1 MEEKEKIGDLI
12 NEKLSR
18 LSSDFELDLNRLLK
32 TVSLYTQSK
41 EILQK
46 NFAHLDLESTNFQ
59 KNLGN
64 FTISLLELEK
74 KISEKFIAHVEIT
87 PESLQDL
94 NRYINDLKLL
104 INEYINYTKELNHLS
119 EKTSSED
126 IDNLEA
132 IKNLYDLELRS
143 AQKELDSRLERLAIS
158 ISKTISEARDSDS
171 KTIKLPSS
179 STSPTQENRT
189 SAAAPTSSK
198 RVALKDPK
206 IIIFSAVS
214 MFLGCIIGIALFYLF
229 THIGLSN
236 KEDSSEI
243 PNISS
248 MSSAKETNI
257 DKETT
262 KKKKDET
269 QEVSAKAKI
278 NPSYANVRSGPGIRY
293 PVLFAVNKGEIVLKG
308 DEQKGNW
315 IKIIN
320 QEGQEG
326 WISGELIRDL
336 NDN

>member
-1 MEEKEKIGDLI
+1 
-12 NEKLSR
+12 
-18 LSSDFELDLNRLLK
+18 
-32 TVSLYTQSK
+32 
-41 EILQK
+41 
-46 NFAHLDLESTNFQ
+46 STEFQ

-74 KISEKFIAHVEIT
+74 KISEKFIARVEIT

-94 NRYINDLKLL
+94 NRYINDLRLL

-126 IDNLEA
+126 INNLEA

-143 AQKELDSRLERLAIS
+143 AQKELDSRLERLEIS

-179 STSPTQENRT
+179 STSPTQENKT
-189 SAAAPTSSK
+189 SAAAPTNSK

-278 NPSYANVRSGPGIRY
+278 IHNQKKHLTKNDQETSKTHKIEYQKKFLTITTLCLKAPTSSGG
-293 PVLFAVNKGEIVLKG
+293 
-308 DEQKGNW
+308 
-315 IKIIN
+315 
-320 QEGQEG
+320 
-326 WISGELIRDL
+326 
-336 NDN
+336 